1 MEGFFVMRQTHT
13 RLHPSIESIANA
25 KQCRVDICSR
35 CHWFLTVFLLAFLLG
50 CGEKFP
56 TSEINSD
63 LADSSQTTPAQG
75 KPTTSIV
82 APNKLGAATSP
93 AEVTSPLPPVDAE
106 PDIVCLR
113 FMELLQS
120 GDRVSAENLLTRTA
134 LTATSK
140 AGLQLEPM
148 GSSQARFEMGTI
160 RYATIKNELAHVEC
174 EIVEPGS
181 DARDRTPLTWVVRK
195 QNVGWRIAGLVL
207 KLAPDQ
213 PEDFL
218 SFENIHDVEQ
228 IKNLAAAEFDSEVE
242 AEARQA
248 NASLSVDGDAGT
260 LK

>member
-1 MEGFFVMRQTHT
+1 MRRTFT
-13 RLHPSIESIANA
+13 RLHQCIESTGNSINWKVAP
-25 KQCRVDICSR
+25 VSSR
-35 CHWFLTVFLLAFLLG
+35 QWLFSLFVLASFIG
-50 CGEKFP
+50 CGEKIP
-56 TSEINSD
+56 TSEINAN
-63 LADSSQTTPAQG
+63 LADSSQITPAQD
-75 KPTTSIV
+75 KPTTSTV
-82 APNKLGAATSP
+82 SPNKLGAATSP
-93 AEVTSPLPPVDAE
+93 AEVTNPLPAADAQ

-113 FMELLQS
+113 FMELLKS
-120 GDRVSAENLLTRTA
+120 GDRVVAENLLTRTA

-181 DARDRTPLTWVVRK
+181 DSTDRNSITWVVRK
-195 QNVGWRIAGLVL
+195 QNVGWRIAGLLV

-218 SFENIHDVEQ
+218 SFENTQDVEM
-228 IKNLAAAEFDSEVE
+228 IKSLASAEFDSELE
-242 AEARQA
+242 TREA
-248 NASLSVDGDAGT
+248 NATNTSEVDGST